1 VTQRPSVVVVGAS
14 SGVGRATALM
24 FARNG
29 SDVVLAARDRAALDV
44 VAARCR
50 ELGVVATV
58 VETDIADASAVDRLR
73 EIAVTSLGQVDT
85 WVNCASVLLSG
96 HLGTES
102 VEELRRVVDI
112 DVTGTMLASRAAMGI
127 FREQRHGVLI
137 NVSSLLGVVPNPL
150 VPVYCASKFAIRGL
164 SLCLHHE
171 ARRLPGVHVCTV
183 LPGPVDTPMFTSA
196 ANHTG
201 RRLRAIPPAMS
212 AERVAA
218 RIVRC
223 ARRPRR
229 EATIG
234 VTGRAI
240 WLGHRVAPA
249 LTEWIVAET
258 SARLLLQPLPSEDT
272 DGNLIAP
279 TAPARTNGGWRRG
292 RVRSRIGDAVGRRL
306 GNERQGARRTPSRPT
321 ARA

>member
-1 VTQRPSVVVVGAS
+1 MAQRSSVVIVGAS
-14 SGVGRATALM
+14 SGVGRAAALM
-24 FARNG
+24 FAGNG
-29 SDVVLAARDRAALDV
+29 SDVVLAARDRDALEDV
-44 VAARCR
+44 AGRCR
-50 ELGVVATV
+50 ELGVAATV
-58 VETDIADASAVDRLR
+58 VETDIADAGAVERLR
-73 EIAVTSLGQVDT
+73 ETAVSTLGRVDT

-96 HLGTES
+96 HLGTEP
-102 VEELRRVVDI
+102 VDELRRVVDI
-112 DVTGTMLASRAAMGI
+112 DVTGTMLASRAAMAI

-183 LPGPVDTPMFTSA
+183 LPGPVDTPMFSSA

-234 VTGRAI
+234 VTGHLI
-240 WLGHRVAPA
+240 SLGHRVAPV
-249 LTEWIVAET
+249 LTSWVVAEA
-258 SARLLLQPLPSEDT
+258 SARLLLQSSPSDDT
-272 DGNLIAP
+272 SGNLIV
-279 TAPARTNGGWRRG
+279 PATSPRTHGGWRRG
-292 RVRSRIGDAVGRRL
+292 RARARIGDAVGRRL
-306 GNERQGARRTPSRPT
+306 GRDGDRARSTE
-321 ARA
+321 ACRAA